1 MLAKCY
7 WKMHQ
12 TSVNDLDAK
21 DQRTLV
27 SAQKVID
34 ILQTAVETAHRARR
48 SRSSDPIMEP
58 HYKIASVLHKMVMR
72 KDITGSEAGA
82 ILSKQPL
89 GVKATDEEL
98 TKLNEPDGWE
108 EYIVQN
114 FSKLR
119 EKDKSN
125 WQHRIIARHATTL
138 FKSEGEDR
146 LQGAKT
152 AFGIL
157 RESMF
162 TKTMVMNVWKCD
174 AERPGRH
181 HVYTSQYTL
190 FMTKLLE
197 IMDDRVN
204 LEALLRRLRKK
215 GADFYHFT
223 DLWEQCCNTYI
234 KLLRAHHNIPSNDEV
249 FKSMSHEEFEIL
261 SDRIADWAATEG
273 PHTAAFA
280 CLKEAIEL
288 KKLNGGLM
296 KSQAFDDFT
305 NDCYSKLFAE
315 IANTL
320 PGQAPAKIIEDRN
333 AAKELAAK
341 LEADAASQA
350 ETAKENKP
358 VTSLNSLL
366 NPPNGDE
373 SVPGS
378 ATPMEVDKPEAAP
391 RARRVPGVRRPDIL
405 RKAELAV
412 SKSMEPPKS
421 ATTKS
426 RVGSVS
432 SKRGSQTPAARASD
446 GDSDDDGPDGQIRRE
461 AAEERDVEMREAEE
475 EDGEEKDEEEEE
487 DEEVEE
493 AEEEHRI
500 LEGSPDESDLSDVP
514 DSDGEQHLDSMFPEL
529 LGEESGEE
537 ADSEGEEAEEGHDEE
552 DTVELGDE
560 AEEEEEDDEGEHDE
574 AEEDD
579 EEEADEVEVQVHT
592 GMEEDETMV
601 EDGDETMAD

>member
-12 TSVNDLDAK
+12 TPAENLDAK
-21 DQRTLV
+21 DRRTLV
-27 SAQKVID
+27 STQKVID
-34 ILQTAVETAHRARR
+34 ALQTAVDAAHYARR
-48 SRSSDPIMEP
+48 SRTSDPIMEP

-72 KDITGSEAGA
+72 KDIAGSEAGA
-82 ILSKQPL
+82 VLSKQPL
-89 GVKATDEEL
+89 GITITDEEVA
-98 TKLNEPDGWE
+98 KLDEADGWE
-108 EYIVQN
+108 EYIIRN

-138 FKSEGEDR
+138 FKGESEEDR
-146 LQGAKT
+146 LQGARA

-181 HVYTSQYTL
+181 HVYTSEYTL
-190 FMTKLLE
+190 FMTKLLD
-197 IMDDRVN
+197 ILDDRVN

-223 DLWEQCCNTYI
+223 DLWEQCCNTYV
-234 KLLRAHHNIPSNDEV
+234 KLLRAHHSIPSNDEV

-261 SDRIADWAATEG
+261 SDRIADWAAADG

-280 CLKEAIEL
+280 CLREATEL

-296 KSQAFDDFT
+296 KSQLFDDFI
-305 NDCYSKLFAE
+305 NDCYSKLFSE
-315 IANTL
+315 IASTL
-320 PGQAPAKIIEDRN
+320 PGQVPSKIIEDRN

-341 LEADAASQA
+341 LEADVASQA
-350 ETAKENKP
+350 ETAKENKA
-358 VTSLNSLL
+358 VSSLNSLL
-366 NPPNGDE
+366 NPQNGDE

-391 RARRVPGVRRPDIL
+391 RARRVPGVRRPDVL

-412 SKSMEPPKS
+412 SRSMEPPKS
-421 ATTKS
+421 AVTKS

-446 GDSDDDGPDGQIRRE
+446 ADSDDEGPDSQIRRE
-461 AAEERDVEMREAEE
+461 AAEERDVDMRDAEE
-475 EDGEEKDEEEEE
+475 DDEEKEGDEEEEG
-487 DEEVEE
+487 EEG
-493 AEEEHRI
+493 HTI
-500 LEGSPDESDLSDVP
+500 LEGSDEESDLSDVP
-514 DSDGEQHLDSMFPEL
+514 DSDGEEQLESMFPGL
-529 LGEESGEE
+529 LGEDESGEE
-537 ADSEGEEAEEGHDEE
+537 ADSEGEGDEAEEGGDED

-560 AEEEEEDDEGEHDE
+560 AEEAEDEEEDDGDGHDE

-592 GMEEDETMV
+592 GIEEDETMV
-601 EDGDETMAD
+601 DEDETMEG